1 MHQCI
6 NESINE
12 SPQADGRVVGQR
24 PPSPVGSV
32 AEGDDEDKSVMS
44 KSVATMD
51 EGGGG
56 GGGGGEGGAASK
68 ASGASGMS
76 REVRRKL
83 RSVEKERDSLR
94 RKLIDMKSAQD
105 KNARQGEVRHSCLHS
120 CTFK

>member
-1 MHQCI
+1 MDPLHR
-6 NESINE
+6 EAE
-12 SPQADGRVVGQR
+12 AVAQR
-24 PPSPVGSV
+24 TAG
-32 AEGDDEDKSVMS
+32 G
-44 KSVATMD
+44 
-51 EGGGG
+51 GGGG